1 MKNVIYALTMVLL
14 FSFLAACEIA
24 DYPYF
29 IRTGDDHGALWVAVS
44 DKNQVVLI
52 NRIIDRIVGYYD
64 VGINPS
70 RTAVDRKGSCW
81 VGSRNED
88 SVYYVTRRGQRV
100 RYSGFSGDASGYV
113 RGVALDQGGN
123 VWITNT
129 NRTIQR
135 IDTNGNVSLAVSM
148 PVTVTNMGYG
158 AVVDSYN
165 YLWISNGTSQVIRYD
180 ISQFDSDLIATN
192 DSHFIIIPCSVYG
205 ITGDAGDNIWASGSG
220 TLTKINSISCTITG
234 TYASAGG
241 SGGVTMDAFG
251 NIWSANTGVVTRFN
265 PVTLEITNH
274 PINGVYSHGVGADDA
289 GYIYSVN
296 LTSGTVDKMEAD
308 SSRGALG
315 SVVLTYNVGGQPY
328 CYSDMT
334 GFVYRKVTLRDLN

>member
-1 MKNVIYALTMVLL
+1 
-14 FSFLAACEIA
+14 
-24 DYPYF
+24 
-29 IRTGDDHGALWVAVS
+29 VS

-52 NRIIDRIVGYYD
+52 NRIIDRIVGYYN
-64 VGINPS
+64 VGYNPS
-70 RTAVDRKGSCW
+70 RTAVDLKGNCY
-81 VGSRNED
+81 VGSRNEGT
-88 SVYYVTRRGQRV
+88 VYFVTRRGRIAN
-100 RYSGFSGDASGYV
+100 YSGLNGASV

-123 VWITNT
+123 VWVINT
-129 NRTIQR
+129 DKTIQR
-135 IDTNGNVSLAVSM
+135 IDVNGIVSSAVAIPNV
-148 PVTVTNMGYG
+148 PNGMGYG

-165 YLWISNGTSQVIRYD
+165 YLWISNGVDQVIRYD
-180 ISQFDSDLIATN
+180 ISKFDSDPNNLANFSNI
-192 DSHFIIIPCSVYG
+192 SCPVYG
-205 ITGDAGDNIWASGSG
+205 ITGDTSDNIWASGPSG
-220 TLTKINSISCTITG
+220 SLTKINSISLITT
-234 TYASAGG
+234 TYAGAGG

-251 NIWSANTGVVTRFN
+251 KIWSANTSVVTRFD
-265 PVTLEITNH
+265 PATGDTTNH